1 MPEEIKTETR
11 SAGGLWWNLGVTG
24 PEDGHPVVLLHG
36 FPEHWKTWV
45 PQMHALGAA
54 GYRVYAPDLPGYGD
68 TDEPT
73 SYDARAVAAQI
84 SELLE
89 GISTEGVH
97 LIGHDWGGMIGH
109 YVASEHPASV
119 RSFVAASSPHPA
131 AFMGVFRDPSQLLR
145 SSYVLLFQVPGV
157 EHALAS
163 NFLIDKITM
172 GAVTDI
178 QDSAAMARG
187 LEYYRANLKPW
198 GLDRTPPGPIKQ
210 PGLVI
215 HPIHDI
221 AIGSA
226 LMKESAKQFDDL
238 RGYEEV
244 DSHHFLQRGATEK
257 FNELLVG
264 FLKEVS

>member
-1 MPEEIKTETR
+1 MAEEIKTETR
-11 SAGGLWWNLGVTG
+11 SAGGLWWNLGVAG
-24 PEDGHPVVLLHG
+24 PEDGAPVVLLHG

-45 PQMHALGAA
+45 PQMQALGAA
-54 GYRVYAPDLPGYGD
+54 GFRVYAPDMPGYGQ

-73 SYDARAVAAQI
+73 SYDARAVASMTA
-84 SELLE
+84 ELLE

-109 YVASEHPASV
+109 YIASEHPATV

-131 AFMGVFRDPSQLLR
+131 AFTGVFRDPTQLLR

-163 NFLIDKITM
+163 GFLLDKTTM

-178 QDSAAMARG
+178 KEPKELARG
-187 LEYYRANLKPW
+187 LEYYRTNLKPW
-198 GLDRTPPGPIKQ
+198 GLDRTPPGPIKC

-215 HPIHDI
+215 QATRDI
-221 AIGSA
+221 AIGNA
-226 LMKESAKQFDDL
+226 LMEATAKQFEDL
-238 RGYEEV
+238 RAYEEV
-244 DSHHFLQRGATEK
+244 DSHHFLQRGATER

-264 FLKEVS
+264 FLKEVA

>member
-1 MPEEIKTETR
+1 MAQEIQTETR

-24 PEDGHPVVLLHG
+24 PKNGAPVVLLHG

-45 PQMHALGAA
+45 PQMQALGAA
-54 GYRVYAPDLPGYGD
+54 GFRVYALDMPGYGQ
-68 TDEPT
+68 TDEPP
-73 SYDARAVAAQI
+73 SFDARAVASITAD
-84 SELLE
+84 LLD

-131 AFMGVFRDPSQLLR
+131 AFSGVFRDPTQLLR

-163 NFLIDKITM
+163 RFLIDKTTM

-178 QDSAAMARG
+178 QDPSAMARA

-198 GLDRTPPGPIKQ
+198 SLDQTPPGSIKQ

-215 HPIHDI
+215 QATRDV

-226 LMKESAKQFDDL
+226 LMKETAKQFDDL

-244 DSHHFLQRGATEK
+244 DSHHFLQRGATTR